1 MLFKNN
7 YEKKNIP
14 EKRTVRFKN
23 PIEEPLDFNNS
34 EENMKFLGPIK

>member
-7 YEKKNIP
+7 YEKKTMV

-23 PIEEPLDFNNS
+23 PIEESLDLNNS
-34 EENMKFLGPIK
+34 EENTKFLGPIK